1 MFKKEFYDALKK
13 LLECL
18 LVLLAIPLAIVWDKF
33 VVHFGW
39 SFLDI
44 FKFVF
49 AVTVVVYSPY
59 SGATIFQSEKKD
71 RAFEYLLSLPLPRL
85 KIILYKVAPRITFL
99 LLLLVVSAFFSVF
112 ANIWTAGL
120 ILVVLFLISL
130 FLSIVLSSVIV
141 GLIEV
146 ALLYVLIHL
155 NDLIINVFLWKLK
168 IAGDIFPSFP
178 TRLFSAAFVLIP
190 LGIAFWLT
198 FKNLDVKPFKLQM
211 RPYLFIAFPSILILI
226 TFAAVFFKRYLA
238 WAQEF

>member
-1 MFKKEFYDALKK
+1 MLKKEFLDALKK

-33 VVHFGW
+33 VIHFGW

-49 AVTVVVYSPY
+49 AATIIVYSPY

-85 KIILYKVAPRITFL
+85 KIIIYKVAPRIVFL
-99 LLLLVVSAFFSVF
+99 MLLLVVSVFFSVF
-112 ANIWTAGL
+112 NNIWTAGL
-120 ILVVLFLISL
+120 IFIILFLISL
-130 FLSIVLSSVIV
+130 LLSIVLSSVII

-146 ALLYVLIHL
+146 GLLYVLIHL
-155 NDLIINVFLWKLK
+155 NDITINVLLWKLK
-168 IAGDIFPSFP
+168 IANDIFPSFP
-178 TRLFSAAFVLIP
+178 TRLFSAALVLVP

-198 FKNLDVKPFKLQM
+198 FKNLDVKSFKLQM
-211 RPYLFIAFPSILILI
+211 RPYLFIALPSILILI
-226 TFAAVFFKRYLA
+226 AFATLYFKKYLA
-238 WAQEF
+238 WIQEF